1 MNGTTLAVIV
11 DVLEQMLARDLL
23 TAAYNFSDALIVD
36 QNFMLHAAL
45 SAEIE
50 HSSAVA
56 DEGDMPVA
64 KRRETEALVVA
75 RIFGIADPDASR
87 IEQAHDHSQHF
98 LARQSWKRHV
108 ALQDTPQL
116 RQLLAESNHPLKFR
130 AVAKF
135 APFRVIAI
143 LFASASVSARG
154 L

>member
-1 MNGTTLAVIV
+1 
-11 DVLEQMLARDLL
+11 MLARDLL
-23 TAAYNFSDALIVD
+23 TAAHDFGDALIVD

-45 SAEIE
+45 AAEIE

-75 RIFGIADPDASR
+75 RIFGIADPDAGC
-87 IEQAHDHSQHF
+87 IEQAHDHGQHF
-98 LARQSWKRHV
+98 LARKPRRAHV

-116 RQLLAESNHPLKFR
+116 RQLLAEGNHPLKFR
-130 AVAKF
+130 AVAKL